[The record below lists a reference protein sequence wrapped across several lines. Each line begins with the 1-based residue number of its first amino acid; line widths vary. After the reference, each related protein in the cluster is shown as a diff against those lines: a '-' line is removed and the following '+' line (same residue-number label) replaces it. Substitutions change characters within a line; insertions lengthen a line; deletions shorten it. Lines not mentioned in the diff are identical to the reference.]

1 MEDSNKDDDKITT
14 KNNDFS
20 LNMEEGDELESD
32 EERDI
37 QEESENPIKNGQNLK
52 DIITSN
58 EIPEDLTKEQI
69 KKIMDL
75 KALTNNIISKTIKKK
90 NKNRSSVVK
99 SLVSKKKNRFCY
111 DGFDLDLS
119 YITERIIAMGF
130 PSLNLEGL
138 YRNPLDEVQKFL
150 NTRHPSHYK
159 VYNLCE
165 EKDYPK
171 DSFYKQGVFPFKDHE
186 APPLNLMKSFCE
198 DAKKFLDEDDKN
210 IVAIHCKAGKGRT
223 GTMICCLLMY
233 MNIFET
239 AKEAL
244 YYYGIM
250 RVENAKGVTI
260 PSQIRY
266 VNYFEQILK
275 EKMPHPIK
283 FKKKLITKVRMFTLP
298 MFGKSITPYFKIK
311 NNGEKYKSEKKKSD
325 FKKEDIFALIDFDI
339 EKGFLVQGDV
349 NIIFYRNI
357 LLKKQKIF
365 KFWFNTNFI
374 PNDCNI
380 YQFKKDEIDK
390 ACKDKQCK
398 YFSPS
403 FKIEVHFIDA

>member
-1 MEDSNKDDDKITT
+1 MENSNKDDDKITT

-119 YITERIIAMGF
+119 YITEKIIAMGF

-150 NTRHPSHYK
+150 NTRHPLHYK

-171 DSFYKQGVFPFKDHE
+171 DSFYKQDIFPFKDHE

-266 VNYFEQILK
+266 VNYFEQL
-275 EKMPHPIK
+275 
-283 FKKKLITKVRMFTLP
+283 F
-298 MFGKSITPYFKIK
+298 
-311 NNGEKYKSEKKKSD
+311 
-325 FKKEDIFALIDFDI
+325 
-339 EKGFLVQGDV
+339 
-349 NIIFYRNI
+349 
-357 LLKKQKIF
+357 
-365 KFWFNTNFI
+365 
-374 PNDCNI
+374 
-380 YQFKKDEIDK
+380 
-390 ACKDKQCK
+390 
-398 YFSPS
+398 
-403 FKIEVHFIDA
+403 

>member
-1 MEDSNKDDDKITT
+1 MEDSNKDDDKTTT

-150 NTRHPSHYK
+150 NTRHTSHYK

-171 DSFYKQGVFPFKDHE
+171 NSFYKQDIFPFKDHE

-198 DAKKFLDEDDKN
+198 DSKKFLDENYKN
-210 IVAIHCKAGKGRT
+210 IIAIHCKAGKGRT

-239 AKEAL
+239 VKEAL

-266 VNYFEQILK
+266 INYFEQIIK

-283 FKKKLITKVRMFTLP
+283 FKKKLIKKVTMFTLP
-298 MFGKSITPYFKIK
+298 MFGKSITLFFKIK
-311 NNGEKYKSEKKKSD
+311 NNGQKYKSEKKKNEI
-325 FKKEDIFALIDFDI
+325 KKEEVSALVDFDI

-349 NIIFYRNI
+349 NFIFYRNKF
-357 LLKKQKIF
+357 LTDEKIF

-380 YQFKKDEIDK
+380 YQFKKEEIDK
-390 ACKDKQCK
+390 ACKDKKCK
-398 YFSPS
+398 YYSPL
-403 FKIEVHFIDA
+403 FKIEVYFIDA